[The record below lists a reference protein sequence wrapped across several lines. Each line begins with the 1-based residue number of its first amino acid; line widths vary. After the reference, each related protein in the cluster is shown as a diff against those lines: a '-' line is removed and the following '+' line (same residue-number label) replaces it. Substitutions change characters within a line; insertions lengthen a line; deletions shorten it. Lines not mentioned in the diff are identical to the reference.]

1 MKAKHHLLFF
11 LTIFIGFILLLFAT
25 ELFIPDSIKNAI
37 FKFPQ
42 IDTIGHFTGFFILTW
57 LVSTLLR
64 LPLLNIVLCLI
75 FYGALSEIGQWYLG
89 FRNGEFT
96 DFYADTTGILVFAL
110 LKWISIVYG
119 KKQNEHHNLI

>member
-1 MKAKHHLLFF
+1 M
-11 LTIFIGFILLLFAT
+11 LLLFST
-25 ELFIPDSIKNAI
+25 ELFIPDTIKNAI
-37 FKFPQ
+37 FKYPK

-57 LVSTLLR
+57 LISSLLR

-96 DFYADTTGILVFAL
+96 DFYADTAGILVFSL
-110 LKWISIVYG
+110 LKWGAIVYG
-119 KKQNEHHNLI
+119 KSTAHVNN